1 MEDVIR
7 RIISIEEKAQEMML
21 DARKAESGLDKRVEA
36 EDKRLDREIRSKA
49 DERCRLIKE
58 SEHDGISDK
67 IDSINAE
74 TTAQIARLEE
84 KYRENKEKW
93 VDDIVLHI
101 IGE

>member
-7 RIISIEEKAQEMML
+7 RIISIEEKAQELML

-36 EDKRLDREIRSKA
+36 EDKQIAGKIRNQA
-49 DERCRLIKE
+49 AERCRLIQK

-67 IDSINAE
+67 IDSINAATVE
-74 TTAQIARLEE
+74 QITRLEE

-93 VDDIVLHI
+93 VDDIVRNI